1 VGFFRAYF
9 LSADYAATMSAD
21 PNGAMS
27 CDWPASAAIVPP
39 LTLPV
44 PMPTLYSNGLE
55 PSRARLA
62 AGKVSIVEIVLYNMA
77 AMLAG
82 VAAGYDVRL
91 SNVSPVH
98 PRLHPD
104 R

>member
-9 LSADYAATMSAD
+9 LSTDYAAAMNAD
-21 PNGAMS
+21 PNGAVS
-27 CDWPASAAIVPP
+27 CDWPTSAAVVPP
-39 LTLPV
+39 LMLPV

-62 AGKVSIVEIVLYNMA
+62 AGKLSIIEIVLYNMA

>member
-1 VGFFRAYF
+1 M
-9 LSADYAATMSAD
+9 STDYAAAMSAD
-21 PNGAMS
+21 PNGVMS
-27 CDWPASAAIVPP
+27 CDWPTSAAIVPP
-39 LTLPV
+39 LILPV

-55 PSRARLA
+55 STRVRLA
-62 AGKVSIVEIVLYNMA
+62 AGKPSIVELVLYNLA

>member
-1 VGFFRAYF
+1 
-9 LSADYAATMSAD
+9 MSAD
-21 PNGAMS
+21 PNGATS
-27 CDWPASAAIVPP
+27 CDWPTSTAIVPP
-39 LTLPV
+39 LALPV

-55 PSRARLA
+55 PCRARLA
-62 AGKVSIVEIVLYNMA
+62 AGKLSIIEIVLYNMA

-98 PRLHPD
+98 PTLHPD